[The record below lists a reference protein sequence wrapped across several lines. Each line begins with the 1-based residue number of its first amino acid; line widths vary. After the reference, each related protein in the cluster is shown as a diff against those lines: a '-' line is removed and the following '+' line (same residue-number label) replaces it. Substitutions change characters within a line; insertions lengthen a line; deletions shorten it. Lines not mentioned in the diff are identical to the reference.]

1 MANLSQRLSEI
12 FIDLAKYFFH
22 PRAEMLVVGARNYSI
37 IGNIGS
43 IHISATG
50 IIDVVLDAV
59 VSGDLSTF
67 DKLGGDQQLAGM
79 TD

>member
-1 MANLSQRLSEI
+1 
-12 FIDLAKYFFH
+12 
-22 PRAEMLVVGARNYSI
+22 MLVVWAGNYPVVS
-37 IGNIGS
+37 NEGS

-50 IIDVVLDAV
+50 IIDVVLDTV